1 MEREQAFDDDYLY
14 FYAQLLTDERS
25 EQEVDLIWRLLEL
38 ERGLAVLDLAC
49 GHGRI
54 ANRLAE
60 RGAYVTG
67 LDATPRFLELARE
80 DAAARGV
87 EVDYVEGDMRAPPWE
102 GRFDRALSWFTSFG
116 YFDDEGNRAV
126 LAAVF
131 RTLKPGGRFLIDLN
145 NRDWIMGNYRAQSV
159 LERDGNFMLDS
170 HSYNP
175 LSGLSG
181 GERIIVRDGR
191 TRRFDLRIRMFPFTE
206 LRGWLE
212 QAGFEDVS
220 GYGRDGEP
228 LTINHPRMVVVAR
241 RPPD

>member
-38 ERGLAVLDLAC
+38 EAGLAVLDLAC

-60 RGAYVTG
+60 RGAHVTG

-80 DAAARGV
+80 DAAARRV
-87 EVDYVEGDMRAPPWE
+87 EVDYVEGDMRTLPWE
-102 GRFDRALSWFTSFG
+102 GQFDRALSWFTSFG

-126 LAAVF
+126 LEAAF
-131 RTLKPGGRFLIDLN
+131 RTLEPGGRFLIDLN
-145 NRDWIMGNYRAQSV
+145 NRDWIMGHYREQSV

-175 LSGLSG
+175 LTGLSS

-191 TRRFDLRIRMFPFTE
+191 TRRFDLPVRMFPFTE

-241 RPPD
+241 RPDY